1 MNGPLRPFGP
11 LDWLLSRLP
20 GIDSWSLVGTISPED
35 RSLSV
40 LGEITGLQRLSQ
52 ANFLRIEPDP
62 RKNNPRFR
70 QSFTKKL
77 DANHKAA
84 LRLGQHINLSIRS
97 ESVLCREESLI
108 EVARATLQAC
118 DENLMIDIS
127 AMPKRYFFPM
137 LTLAL
142 ESSRFSNIVVT
153 YTTPERYGDTLAEDP
168 LPWNA
173 FPMYGA
179 TPPSGAT
186 AVKLLIAVGYQPLK
200 LEGILE
206 GFRTRVSN
214 VELLLPFPS
223 VHPGYIKNWEFILQ
237 VRRVLPGLPTS
248 AIKRVATTNTPLAFD
263 RVAAMTNNGR
273 VHSVLAPF
281 GPKPISLAMCLF
293 GIACRQNGIP
303 VEIGYTQPQVY
314 SDSYSSGVATQNGR
328 ALTNAFCVRL
338 GGRNLYALD
347 R

>member
-11 LDWLLSRLP
+11 LDWLLSRLQ
-20 GIDSWSLVGTISPED
+20 GIKSWSLVGTVSPED
-35 RSLSV
+35 RCLSV
-40 LGEITGLQRLSQ
+40 LREISGLQRLSQ
-52 ANFLRIEPDP
+52 ANFLRIEPDA

-84 LRLGQHINLSIRS
+84 LTLGQHLNLSIRS

-108 EVARATLQAC
+108 EVSRATLEAC

-127 AMPKRYFFPM
+127 AMPKRYFFTM

-173 FPMYGA
+173 VPMYGA

-206 GFRTRVSN
+206 GFRSRVSN

-223 VHPGYIKNWEFILQ
+223 VHPGFIKNWEFILQ

-263 RVAAMTNNGR
+263 RVAAMTNHGR
-273 VHSVLAPF
+273 IHSVLAPF

-314 SDSYSSGVATQNGR
+314 SDTYSSGTATNSGR
-328 ALTNAFCVRL
+328 AMTNAFCVKL
-338 GGRNLYALD
+338 GGRNLYSLD

>member
-1 MNGPLRPFGP
+1 MSGPLRPFGP
-11 LDWLLSRLP
+11 LDWILSRLP
-20 GIDSWSLVGTISPED
+20 EIQVWSLVGTISPED
-35 RSLSV
+35 RCLSV
-40 LGEITGLQRLSQ
+40 LREISESRRISH
-52 ANFLRIEPDP
+52 ANFLRIEPDA
-62 RKNNPRFR
+62 RKSNPRFR
-70 QSFTKKL
+70 QPFIQKL
-77 DANHKAA
+77 DSSHKAA
-84 LRLGQHINLSIRS
+84 SAIAQSQLSIRT
-97 ESVLCREESLI
+97 EGILCREESLI
-108 EVARATLQAC
+108 EVSKATLSAC
-118 DENLMIDIS
+118 HENLMIDIS

-153 YTTPERYGDTLAEDP
+153 YTTPERYGDSLAEDP

-179 TPPSGAT
+179 TPPRGET
-186 AVKLLIAVGYQPLK
+186 EVKLLIGVGYQPLK

-206 GFRTRVSN
+206 GFRSRVSN

-223 VHPGYIKNWEFILQ
+223 VHPGFVKNWEFILQ

-263 RVAAMTNNGR
+263 RIVAMANHGR
-273 VHSVLAPF
+273 IHSVLAPF
-281 GPKPISLAMCLF
+281 GPKPISLAMCLY

-314 SDSYSSGVATQNGR
+314 SDSYSSGVATANGR
-328 ALTNAFCVRL
+328 PVTNAFCVRL
-338 GGRNLYALD
+338 GGRNLYSLE

>member
-11 LDWLLSRLP
+11 LDWLLPRLP
-20 GIDSWSLVGTISPED
+20 GIDSWSLVGTVSPED
-35 RSLSV
+35 RCLSV
-40 LGEITGLQRLSQ
+40 LREINGSPRLSQ
-52 ANFLRIEPDP
+52 ANFLRIEPDA
-62 RKNNPRFR
+62 RKSNPRFR
-70 QSFTKKL
+70 QSFIKKL

-84 LRLGQHINLSIRS
+84 LALGKNHLLIRS

-108 EVARATLQAC
+108 EVSKATLDAC

-142 ESSRFSNIVVT
+142 ESGRFSNIVVT

-173 FPMYGA
+173 FPMFGA
-179 TPPSGAT
+179 TPPGGDT
-186 AVKLLIAVGYQPLK
+186 EVKLLIAVGYQPLK
-200 LEGILE
+200 LEGILDGIRYRE
-206 GFRTRVSN
+206 TN

-263 RVAAMTNNGR
+263 RVAAMTNHGR
-273 VHSVLAPF
+273 IHSVLAPF

-314 SDSYSSGVATQNGR
+314 SDEYSTGVATANGR

-338 GGRNLYALD
+338 GGRNLYLLD